1 MDSVLV
7 AWHSSKYVN
16 VDHFRIFVWNWKAL
30 RKQSGSS
37 QDGSRSVSGV
47 QEQPQEVAEALP
59 AAAKKGSKVQTLLV
73 LLSSIPHFQD
83 FSYFDIMSTIFYT
96 SNLFRSHVIC
106 QASMAPRLRQVQK
119 EPSVKMEA
127 PTAAEACFDMRDS
140 ECCQIHFMIG
150 QIFADQMIKHR
161 QHMDTW

>member
-47 QEQPQEVAEALP
+47 QEQQQEVAEALP

-83 FSYFDIMSTIFYT
+83 FSYFDIFHHISTIFYASNIVQ
-96 SNLFRSHVIC
+96 SNLLSCEQLSKFLFACLVLGWNKFHQVV
-106 QASMAPRLRQVQK
+106 RLSLGFVSSKQLNML
-119 EPSVKMEA
+119 P
-127 PTAAEACFDMRDS
+127 
-140 ECCQIHFMIG
+140 
-150 QIFADQMIKHR
+150 
-161 QHMDTW
+161 